1 MIIWLVV
8 STYPSEKYESMGR
21 IIYPIYEME
30 NKKCLKPPTRTTR
43 SDIQPEMAENPH
55 RKSSQHPA
63 CKSQFPPWRTFFKT
77 SPVNLLLGQHPR
89 IFGLHIPNITRNSS
103 VHGIHMDLW
112 ITWYIIYIYIL
123 YITHGIMMPM
133 LVSVYYQP
141 QAQPKNHTVKQLPTC
156 SLTLGFI
163 AINTCPH
170 SDLFTLW

>member
-1 MIIWLVV
+1 MFETTNQNNSI
-8 STYPSEKYESMGR
+8 GH
-21 IIYPIYEME
+21 
-30 NKKCLKPPTRTTR
+30 PTR
-43 SDIQPEMAENPH
+43 NG
-55 RKSSQHPA
+55 RKSSQKILTAPCLQEPISAMENILQDLSSKSIAGSAPSDFWASHPKHHEKLQ
-63 CKSQFPPWRTFFKT
+63 CSW
-77 SPVNLLLGQHPR
+77 
-89 IFGLHIPNITRNSS
+89 NSY
-103 VHGIHMDLW
+103 GFMNYMI
-112 ITWYIIYIYIL
+112 YYIYIL